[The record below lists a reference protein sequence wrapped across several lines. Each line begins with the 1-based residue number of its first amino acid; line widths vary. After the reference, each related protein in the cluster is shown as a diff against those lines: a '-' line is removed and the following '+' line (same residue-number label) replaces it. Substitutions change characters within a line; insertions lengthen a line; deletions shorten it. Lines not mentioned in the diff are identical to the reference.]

1 MTTELKSMFG
11 GNIVENSTI
20 NEQNM
25 LIEKQNKE
33 QEEKKIKDYMKK
45 QTGMKKEL
53 IKLIGGVPS
62 LTSAEQRKFK
72 KDHFQKW
79 VWSNF
84 KNPARKDNLY
94 LYHWQRE
101 EDVNKDYEFAQLDK
115 KIDLITFSDEEY
127 ENLIKPNDV
136 DWTYE
141 ETKYLW
147 ELLERFDLR
156 FTVVYDRYDE
166 EKYNE
171 RTVEGLK
178 DRYYSICRKILE
190 SRKMFDHPILK
201 SGYNYEQELKRRA
214 YIERTM
220 NRSLEENNEENILM
234 KQAVE
239 IEKKLEKYDKIEN
252 SIKQF
257 SNKDY
262 NGDNI
267 INNNENNQIMTFE
280 DYIKNN
286 VTEADSFVYLRSQKL
301 HHNLPVSEKIQA
313 KVNGY
318 LQELKFTDKLIPTKR
333 VEIAYDTLRNNI
345 VLYTSLKKYL
355 EKKEKEYTLLKEKL
369 KELQNKKSVKNNN
382 QINSQNNNNNNI
394 NNPQENN
401 EGNSKSKDKKRKNGN
416 TPVKVRKRKNNE
428 NGESGE
434 SAVPTKKRKKNPQ
447 KEK

>member
-1 MTTELKSMFG
+1 MTTELKSMFAG
-11 GNIVENSTI
+11 KITENSSI

-25 LIEKQNKE
+25 LLEKQNKE

-62 LTSAEQRKFK
+62 LTSADQRKLK

-84 KNPARKDNLY
+84 KNPARTDNLY
-94 LYHWQRE
+94 LFHWQRK
-101 EDVNKDYEFAQLDK
+101 EDVDKDYEFAQLDK
-115 KIDLITFSDEEY
+115 KIDLIKFSDEEY

-147 ELLERFDLR
+147 DLLERFDLR
-156 FTVVYDRYDE
+156 FTVVHDRYDE

-178 DRYYSICRKILE
+178 DRYYSICRKVLE
-190 SRKMFDHPILK
+190 NRKMFDHPILK

-220 NRSLEENNEENILM
+220 NRSLEDNIEENNLM
-234 KQAVE
+234 KQAIE

-252 SIKQF
+252 TIKQF
-257 SNKDY
+257 SNKGF
-262 NGDNI
+262 NGENYT
-267 INNNENNQIMTFE
+267 NENQVMTFE
-280 DYIKNN
+280 DYIRKNA
-286 VTEADSFVYLRSQKL
+286 TEADSFVYLRSQKL
-301 HHNLPVSEKIQA
+301 KHNLPVSEKIQS
-313 KVNGY
+313 KVNAY
-318 LQELKFTDKLIPTKR
+318 LQELKLAEKLVPTVK

-355 EKKEKEYTLLKEKL
+355 EKKDKEYALLKEKF
-369 KELQNKKSVKNNN
+369 KELQNKRNVKN
-382 QINSQNNNNNNI
+382 INPTNQNNNGNNY
-394 NNPQENN
+394 NNGQENN
-401 EGNSKSKDKKRKNGN
+401 VEGISKNKMNIFREKIMKESRKQPPLGTYDVEKIN
-416 TPVKVRKRKNNE
+416 TI
-428 NGESGE
+428 
-434 SAVPTKKRKKNPQ
+434 
-447 KEK
+447 

>member
-1 MTTELKSMFG
+1 
-11 GNIVENSTI
+11 
-20 NEQNM
+20 
-25 LIEKQNKE
+25 
-33 QEEKKIKDYMKK
+33 
-45 QTGMKKEL
+45 
-53 IKLIGGVPS
+53 
-62 LTSAEQRKFK
+62 
-72 KDHFQKW
+72 
-79 VWSNF
+79 
-84 KNPARKDNLY
+84 
-94 LYHWQRE
+94 
-101 EDVNKDYEFAQLDK
+101 
-115 KIDLITFSDEEY
+115 
-127 ENLIKPNDV
+127 
-136 DWTYE
+136 
-141 ETKYLW
+141 
-147 ELLERFDLR
+147 
-156 FTVVYDRYDE
+156 
-166 EKYNE
+166 
-171 RTVEGLK
+171 
-178 DRYYSICRKILE
+178 
-190 SRKMFDHPILK
+190 MFDHPILK

-267 INNNENNQIMTFE
+267 MNNDENNQIMTFE

-286 VTEADSFVYLRSQKL
+286 ATEADSFVYLRSQKL

-369 KELQNKKSVKNNN
+369 KEFQNKKSVKNNN
-382 QINSQNNNNNNI
+382 QVNNQNNNNNNV
-394 NNPQENN
+394 QESN
-401 EGNSKSKDKKRKNGN
+401 EGNSKSKDKKKKNGN

-428 NGESGE
+428 KGESGE
-434 SAVPTKKRKKNPQ
+434 SGVPTKKRKKNPQ
-447 KEK
+447 NEK

>member
-1 MTTELKSMFG
+1 
-11 GNIVENSTI
+11 
-20 NEQNM
+20 
-25 LIEKQNKE
+25 
-33 QEEKKIKDYMKK
+33 
-45 QTGMKKEL
+45 
-53 IKLIGGVPS
+53 
-62 LTSAEQRKFK
+62 
-72 KDHFQKW
+72 
-79 VWSNF
+79 
-84 KNPARKDNLY
+84 
-94 LYHWQRE
+94 
-101 EDVNKDYEFAQLDK
+101 
-115 KIDLITFSDEEY
+115 
-127 ENLIKPNDV
+127 
-136 DWTYE
+136 
-141 ETKYLW
+141 
-147 ELLERFDLR
+147 
-156 FTVVYDRYDE
+156 
-166 EKYNE
+166 
-171 RTVEGLK
+171 
-178 DRYYSICRKILE
+178 
-190 SRKMFDHPILK
+190 
-201 SGYNYEQELKRRA
+201 
-214 YIERTM
+214 M

-267 INNNENNQIMTFE
+267 MNNDENNQIMTFE

-286 VTEADSFVYLRSQKL
+286 ATEADSFVYLRSQKL

-382 QINSQNNNNNNI
+382 QINNQNNNNNNT
-394 NNPQENN
+394 NNPQESN